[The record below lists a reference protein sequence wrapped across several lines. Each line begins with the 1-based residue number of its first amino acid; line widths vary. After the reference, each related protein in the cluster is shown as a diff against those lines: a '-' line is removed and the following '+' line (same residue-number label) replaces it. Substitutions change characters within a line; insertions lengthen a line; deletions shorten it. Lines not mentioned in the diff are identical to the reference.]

1 MTWDDHDLMDG
12 WGSYPSTVQQSPVF
26 QGLYIIM
33 RRWVGEP
40 VEWVGE
46 WVCEF
51 CNGLVCLCLCM
62 TGIGVWSI
70 ASIPTV

>member
-1 MTWDDHDLMDG
+1 
-12 WGSYPSTVQQSPVF
+12 
-26 QGLYIIM
+26 
-33 RRWVGEP
+33 VGEP

>member
-33 RRWVGEP
+33 RRWVGG
-40 VEWVGE
+40 WVSLWSG
-46 WVCEF
+46 WVSGCVSF
-51 CNGLVCLCLCM
+51 ATGWCVCAC
-62 TGIGVWSI
+62 V
-70 ASIPTV
+70 